1 MQWTRRSADV
11 GRIKPP
17 LAETRIAHP
26 APRAAGTRPNPAPH
40 PRDNSVMKTPLAT
53 TSPPGTR
60 ATATDKRKAFRR
72 LLAGR
77 DCVRA
82 ATAFDPLS
90 ALAAQELGYPA
101 GILAGS
107 IASLSVLGAPD
118 IALLT
123 LTELVEQARRIC
135 RVSDLP
141 LLVDGDHGYGNALN
155 VRRTVT
161 DLEAAGIAALTIEDT
176 LLPAAHGAGASAQL
190 ISLGEAAGKLRAA
203 VDARTDPELVLIGR
217 THAALSRDRADLLAR
232 QAALESAGID
242 ALFITG
248 LQDPTDLDALAAQA
262 TVPLILGS
270 AVPGLELADLAQR
283 KVRICLQGHAAFY
296 QAFKALYANLSS
308 LRGGE
313 SAAEE
318 TPQELVK
325 RLSGVE
331 RHGAWAE
338 DFLG

>member
-1 MQWTRRSADV
+1 MT
-11 GRIKPP
+11 K
-17 LAETRIAHP
+17 
-26 APRAAGTRPNPAPH
+26 
-40 PRDNSVMKTPLAT
+40 PLAT
-53 TSPPGTR
+53 AFVSTHTR
-60 ATATDKRKAFRR
+60 ATATEKRKAFRR

-77 DCVRA
+77 ECVRP

-90 ALAAQELGYPA
+90 ALAAHELGYPA

-135 RVSDLP
+135 RASELP

-155 VRRTVT
+155 VRRTVA

-176 LLPAAHGAGASAQL
+176 LLPVAFEAGAGAQL
-190 ISLGEAAGKLRAA
+190 ISIAEAAGKLRAA
-203 VDARTDPELVLIGR
+203 VDARTDPEFVLVGR
-217 THAALSRDRADLLAR
+217 THAALAGERAELLAR
-232 QAALESAGID
+232 QAAMESAGID

-248 LQDPTDLDALAAQA
+248 LQDPADLDALAGRA

-283 KVRICLQGHAAFY
+283 KVRMCLQGHAAYY
-296 QAFKALYANLSS
+296 QAIKALYANLSL
-308 LRGGE
+308 LRGGDGV
-313 SAAEE
+313 AEQDA
-318 TPQELVK
+318 QELVR

-331 RHGAWAE
+331 RHAAWARN
-338 DFLG
+338 FLR